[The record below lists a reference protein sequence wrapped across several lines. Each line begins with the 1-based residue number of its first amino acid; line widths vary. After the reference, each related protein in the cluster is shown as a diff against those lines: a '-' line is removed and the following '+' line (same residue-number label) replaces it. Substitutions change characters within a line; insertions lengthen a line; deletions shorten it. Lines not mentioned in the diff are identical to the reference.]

1 MTSSA
6 HRSSSPSCIG
16 GGGEYSGEEST
27 RDVAPSEIVAG
38 TGTGTGVMVGVMGS
52 TPPPKMCVMADVAV
66 GAKREVTP
74 PLLGGGLGVR

>member
-1 MTSSA
+1 M
-6 HRSSSPSCIG
+6 G
-16 GGGEYSGEEST
+16 GGGEFSGEEST

-38 TGTGTGVMVGVMGS
+38 TGMGTGVMVELIG
-52 TPPPKMCVMADVAV
+52 PPPPPSPKMRTIADVAV